1 MHSYKMIPE
10 DVLFFRDGKPFGPVQ
25 KSLFPPPPSTVY
37 GACQAMI
44 LFDWYERSGEKGD
57 IKSIVREA
65 KERIPQE
72 YGSLELKGP
81 WLQEKDSDLF
91 PCPMDIRETT
101 KGNGDGD
108 SSEKNGGLIL
118 PYEFID
124 DSRLVSDKYC
134 GAFYSD
140 EEAKTIKERFITA
153 AGLKKWCEGKTL
165 HACDFVSSKSLWALE
180 HRVGIKVDDVKGTAE
195 EGQLFSVDFVRPTP
209 HFNLA
214 IRFETNH
221 KLPGSVIRL
230 GGEGRTV
237 TVKES
242 EPGNGI
248 PSTKITPDMK
258 KVKLMLVTPAFFSHK
273 DGIFPNGFDEKTGE
287 FSLAGV
293 KLRLK
298 AVIGGEY
305 AAIGGWDSAENR
317 PVKLRRAVLSG
328 TVYYC
333 EVVEGDPSRLNG
345 VSFTDNSDDA
355 KKGFG
360 TISLG
365 VWK

>member
-1 MHSYKMIPE
+1 MMHSYKMIPE

-25 KSLFPPPPSTVY
+25 KSHFPPPPSTVY

-65 KERIPQE
+65 KERIPPE

-81 WLQEKDSDLF
+81 WLQANDSDLF
-91 PCPMDIRETT
+91 PCPMDIRETI

-108 SSEKNGGLIL
+108 SSKKNGGLIL

-140 EEAKTIKERFITA
+140 EEAQTIKERFITE
-153 AGLKKWCEGKTL
+153 AGLKKWCEGKIP
-165 HACDFVSSKSLWALE
+165 HA
-180 HRVGIKVDDVKGTAE
+180 G
-195 EGQLFSVDFVRPTP
+195 TP

-237 TVKES
+237 TVEES

-248 PSTKITPDMK
+248 PSGQIKPDMK

-273 DGIFPNGFDEKTGE
+273 DGIFPNDFDEKTGE

-298 AVIGGEY
+298 AVIGGKY

-317 PVKLRRAVLSG
+317 PMKLRRAVLSG

-333 EVVEGDPSRLNG
+333 EVVEGDPSRLYG